1 MTYLLTWS
9 CFGARVPGDEGAI
22 TKRTNQIGAP
32 RQSTSEPLRNKSR
45 ALMPEAPWHPAE
57 PDRQIVLKAIAEVCQ
72 YRNWTLLAAHFR
84 HTHIHATV
92 ESESKRIRHEPLIV
106 LKLHADTGRATAARY
121 TFGPRSKFQPLSATW
136 SKTKETQWLLSSP
149 PSLSGLGKPDP
160 SLTEPRQ

>member
-92 ESESKRIRHEPLIV
+92 ESESKPELILHDFKAYSTRALNRSQAPRRYWSRHGSAVYLWTPEQVSTAIRYVVENQGNPMALIV
-106 LKLHADTGRATAARY
+106 PSITVGAR
-121 TFGPRSKFQPLSATW
+121 
-136 SKTKETQWLLSSP
+136 
-149 PSLSGLGKPDP
+149 
-160 SLTEPRQ
+160 